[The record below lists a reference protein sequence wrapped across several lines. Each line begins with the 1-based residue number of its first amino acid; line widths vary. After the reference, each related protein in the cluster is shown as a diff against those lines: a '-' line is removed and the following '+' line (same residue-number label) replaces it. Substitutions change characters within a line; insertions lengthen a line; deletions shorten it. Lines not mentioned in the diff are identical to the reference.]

1 MKSVTLTQFLYF
13 ETYILSEL
21 HNSNVNFLS
30 ARLSFNGIN
39 FITLICTVIFLE
51 SIMKKRIDKIMEGL
65 HLRRDVINTRNE
77 QIINDEESNQP
88 RENIEI
94 EIGVKN
100 TLEIVNQYEEE
111 NALKK
116 DDQYKENISNESQ
129 GKETVL
135 SPGFLDFS
143 SGSSDDYIPNS
154 ESDSTETSTS
164 TSRPKKRCKRSNN
177 LIIAE
182 SSDDPDISITEP
194 EPGCSNSNKKQRK

>member
-1 MKSVTLTQFLYF
+1 
-13 ETYILSEL
+13 
-21 HNSNVNFLS
+21 
-30 ARLSFNGIN
+30 
-39 FITLICTVIFLE
+39 
-51 SIMKKRIDKIMEGL
+51 MKKRIDKIMEGL

-94 EIGVKN
+94 EIGEKN

-143 SGSSDDYIPNS
+143 SGSSDDYIPNA
-154 ESDSTETSTS
+154 
-164 TSRPKKRCKRSNN
+164 K
-177 LIIAE
+177 
-182 SSDDPDISITEP
+182 
-194 EPGCSNSNKKQRK
+194 